1 MSRIKKRRVRE
12 QRNARNVQFFVDDLM
27 DPTEEDIKLFDPDL
41 VYDLMTEPLR
51 AASSYRSN
59 IAARALLRMIKSNIR
74 DFTIRSYIEMDKTYY
89 RLCMQSR

>member
-1 MSRIKKRRVRE
+1 MNKHKLHE
-12 QRNARNVQFFVDDLM
+12 ALRNMPA
-27 DPTEEDIKLFDPDL
+27 PTEEDIKLFDPDL

-51 AASSYRSN
+51 AVSLYKSN

-89 RLCMQSR
+89 RLYMQSRR

>member
-12 QRNARNVQFFVDDLM
+12 QRDARKVQFFIDDVPRL
-27 DPTEEDIKLFDPDL
+27 TEEDIKLFDPDL
-41 VYDLMTEPLR
+41 VYDIMTEPLR

>member
-1 MSRIKKRRVRE
+1 MNRTKKRRVKD
-12 QRNARNVQFFVDDLM
+12 QRHARKAQVFIDDVPRL
-27 DPTEEDIKLFDPDL
+27 TEEDIRLFDPNL
-41 VYDLMTEPLR
+41 VYDLMTGPLR

-74 DFTIRSYIEMDKTYY
+74 DFTIRSYIGMDKTYY